1 MSVTMHMVPVPHSPV
16 VAQRDDGGLAKA
28 MGAVVSGQLPPLPPA
43 VAGAFVT
50 GVLLAVGVAESAA
63 LAIFTPIVAVLLI
76 GPGSSHAHDGRLDW
90 LVPPIL
96 RLVEYV
102 FVVCVGLAWE
112 VPAPLIFALLGAIL
126 FHHYDLVQRMRQR
139 VYPPSWLGTAGLGWE
154 GRMLLVSL
162 AALAEAVTAGF
173 VVLAAYL
180 WGLFLWESVT
190 CWMAAAEPASE
201 PAEAAVRPGLADAEE

>member
-1 MSVTMHMVPVPHSPV
+1 MSVTSTHMVPVPRGPV

-50 GVLLAVGVAESAA
+50 GVLLAVGVAGSAA
-63 LAIFTPIVAVLLI
+63 LAIFTPVVAVLLI

-96 RLVEYV
+96 RLIEYV
-102 FVVCVGLAWE
+102 FVASVGLACE
-112 VPAPLIFALLGAIL
+112 VPAPVVFALLGAVL
-126 FHHYDLVQRMRQR
+126 FHHYDLVQRVRQR
-139 VYPPSWLGTAGLGWE
+139 VYPPSWLATAGLGWE
-154 GRMLLVSL
+154 GRMLLVAL
-162 AALAEAVTAGF
+162 AALAGAVTVWF
-173 VVLAAYL
+173 VLFAAYL

-190 CWMAAAEPASE
+190 CWLATGEPAAGTG
-201 PAEAAVRPGLADAEE
+201 PAGAEE

>member
-16 VAQRDDGGLAKA
+16 IAQRDDGGLAKA

-76 GPGSSHAHDGRLDW
+76 GPGSSHTHDGRLDW

-96 RLVEYV
+96 RLIEYV
-102 FVVCVGLAWE
+102 FVVCVGFAWE
-112 VPAPLIFALLGAIL
+112 VPAPVIFALLGAIL

-139 VYPPSWLGTAGLGWE
+139 VYPPPWLATAGLGWE
-154 GRMLLVSL
+154 GRMLVVALVGAMPVL
-162 AALAEAVTAGF
+162 
-173 VVLAAYL
+173 VVLLTIYL
-180 WGLFLWESVT
+180 WGVFLWESVT
-190 CWMAAAEPASE
+190 CWAAASGS
-201 PAEAAVRPGLADAEE
+201 AAAAGPADAGE